1 MTKLPDLST
10 TLTDVEDGAFIYVYS
25 PANPSAPDAKMTLA
39 NLLKQVGKVLTPS
52 KFYAERLQLTG
63 AKLTRV
69 YRAAGSLVVPAL
81 ASNVESDIDFAVVGA
96 AAGDSV
102 IVNPT
107 GAPAAELA
115 ITAAWVS
122 GGDNVKVRVRNL
134 GAGSYAGGN
143 LACLVVVVRS
153 GAADT

>member
-1 MTKLPDLST
+1 MTKVPDLT
-10 TLTDVEDGAFIYVYS
+10 TELTDVEDGAFIYVYS
-25 PANPSAPDAKMTLA
+25 PANPSTPDAKMKLS

-69 YRAAGSLVVPAL
+69 YRAAGNLAVPAL
-81 ASNVESDIDFAVVGA
+81 ASNAESDIDFSVAGA

-102 IVNPT
+102 IFNPT
-107 GAPAAELA
+107 AAPVAELA

-122 GGDNVKVRVRNL
+122 GADTVKVRVRNL

-143 LACLVVVVRS
+143 LAGLAVVVRS
-153 GAADT
+153 AAADT